1 MSIPSI
7 LSNIHKRI
15 TGYILPILVVCFFTS
30 NPGGAQNT
38 YWGTLGDSLIH
49 SQESL
54 SNLSQKVDSL
64 HRVFEK
70 SAPTQQQLFSAQQG
84 YGCYFQVI
92 DAPFSLDSLK
102 RDLKADLSKN
112 ELAKKYPEIK
122 WVRDSVLI
130 YKYERVNWKDIPE
143 QVFVEMPNEWNN
155 GYIHENSIRPELATP
170 TFVFETY
177 TSGDSGGGFLFY
189 QKLVS
194 RRIPPEAGKLMQ
206 YVDFM
211 VGEWPRNMFRGIDPR
226 IEYESKRAAGN
237 TVRMF
242 MTRMAA
248 ISEEDIDSVVT
259 RRYLENP
266 DFRAEVEAV
275 AQATLVVGPG
285 GNIQNVNSI
294 ILPLFPLN
302 RQYDLLCR
310 QPLNWSCGNDPAPRY
325 HILKTAQVAAQ
336 IGDLPVFVKSHF
348 FLVNDGFGSSEY
360 YPNKRSYFRELEAI
374 GLDGV
379 AIAIGACFA
388 TQGNRTK
395 GYIEFLGKSIREI
408 SKPDILGET
417 LLKFVT
423 NPDLD
428 DLNRLR
434 MIWLYHN
441 WAGNSP
447 DKQAKLDKLRS
458 LEPSLPPYLQKAIR

>member
-7 LSNIHKRI
+7 LSNIHKHI

-54 SNLSQKVDSL
+54 LNLSKKVDSL

-70 SAPTQQQLFSAQQG
+70 SAPPQQQLFSAQQG
-84 YGCYFQVI
+84 YGCYFQVF

-102 RDLKADLSKN
+102 QDLKAGLSKN

-122 WVRDSVLI
+122 WMRDSVLI
-130 YKYERVNWKDIPE
+130 YKYESANPEGILE
-143 QVFVEMPNEWNN
+143 QVFVEAPNEWEE
-155 GYIHENSIRPELATP
+155 GYIGEYKIYPELATP
-170 TFVFETY
+170 TVVFESY
-177 TSGDSGGGFLFY
+177 TSGDSGGGFFFY

-194 RRIPPEAGKLMQ
+194 QPIPPEANKLMQ

-211 VGEWPRNMFRGIDPR
+211 IGEWPRNMFQGIDYTVKNEIR
-226 IEYESKRAAGN
+226 RAAGN
-237 TVRMF
+237 TIRAFITSMD
-242 MTRMAA
+242 A
-248 ISEEDIDSVVT
+248 IPEEDIDSVVA
-259 RRYLENP
+259 RIYLENP

-275 AQATLVVGPG
+275 AQATLVIGAETYTTR
-285 GNIQNVNSI
+285 NVNSI
-294 ILPLFPLN
+294 ILPLFPLD

-348 FLVNDGFGSSEY
+348 FLANDCYGRGY
-360 YPNKRSYFRELEAI
+360 YPNWPSYFRELEAI

-388 TQGNRTK
+388 TQGNRPK
-395 GYIEFLGKSIREI
+395 INIEYFGKAIREI
-408 SKPDILGET
+408 GKPDALETT
-417 LLKFVT
+417 LLEFVVD
-423 NPDLD
+423 PELD

-434 MIWLYHN
+434 MIWLYHI

-447 DKQAKLDKLRS
+447 DKQAKMDKLRS
-458 LEPSLPPYLQKAIR
+458 LELRLPSYLRKAVR